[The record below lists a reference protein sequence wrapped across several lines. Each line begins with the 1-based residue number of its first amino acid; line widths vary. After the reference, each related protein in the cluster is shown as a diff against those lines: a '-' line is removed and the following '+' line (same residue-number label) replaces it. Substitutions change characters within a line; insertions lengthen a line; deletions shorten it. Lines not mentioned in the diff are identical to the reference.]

1 MTRAALRLA
10 AATAILTAG
19 AVTVAPAHPAQA
31 QPAAAPAA
39 PAGPLPAP
47 PGSELDLNAVD
58 APQSVEDAAAA
69 AAAAESGPLDA
80 SLVDAQIRQNEQLAS
95 TRRSVL
101 SWGGYVDFGFFIPS
115 GNGAGYVQDYGHA
128 RFPGAP
134 YNAYSW
140 VFLGDILAPAVN
152 SRGEVADLGD
162 APGVDRYDSI
172 NSRGAAG
179 FVINEVNLRLRATPA
194 PNAIITASL
203 NVTPRTGS
211 NFSLGDVLDMDLA
224 QLEWIP
230 TESGATSIFVG
241 KIESVLGIEYRDR
254 KADHRFGITPSLIA
268 RYTTG
273 TALGLK
279 VRTKLGRGDWLILAA
294 AITNGSNTT
303 EQFHFY
309 DETDSNSGKT
319 GSARLAVNLPLP
331 FHVEVG
337 ASGSYGAQDRTTS
350 NRHPMW
356 FFGPDLIAELGPV
369 DVKAAWLKGKAAG
382 DPTQDVYQLDLKGG
396 GYLEADAVVT
406 PLVGVLGRIEYRDA
420 FVALGSDRAYITKSW
435 RATVGLRLVLA
446 SWAIVKAEYLRNGE
460 YDGLPNVRNDVFT
473 SSLVLSY

>member
-1 MTRAALRLA
+1 MTARRVQIGAAV
-10 AATAILTAG
+10 IV
-19 AVTVAPAHPAQA
+19 AVTATVLPGTTAHAQSTTG
-31 QPAAAPAA
+31 PAAV
-39 PAGPLPAP
+39 
-47 PGSELDLNAVD
+47 DLNAVE

-80 SLVDAQIRQNEQLAS
+80 SLVDAQIRQNEQLANA
-95 TRRSVL
+95 RRSVV

-134 YNAYSW
+134 YNGYSW

-179 FVINEVNLRLRATPA
+179 FVVNEVNLRLRATPA
-194 PNAIITASL
+194 SNAIITASV

-279 VRTKLGRGDWLILAA
+279 VRSKLGQGDWLILAA
-294 AITNGSNTT
+294 ALTNGSNTT

-319 GSARLAVNLPLP
+319 GSARVAVRLPLP
-331 FHVEVG
+331 FPVEIG

-396 GYLEADAVVT
+396 GYLEADAVLT
-406 PLVGVLGRIEYRDA
+406 PTIGILGRIEYRDA

-435 RATVGLRLVLA
+435 RATAGVRLVLA
-446 SWAIVKAEYLRNGE
+446 SWAIAKAEYLHNGE
-460 YDGLPNVRNDVFT
+460 YDGLPSVRNDVFT

>member
-1 MTRAALRLA
+1 MTARRVQIGAAV
-10 AATAILTAG
+10 IV
-19 AVTVAPAHPAQA
+19 AVTATVLPGTTAHAQSTTG
-31 QPAAAPAA
+31 PAAV
-39 PAGPLPAP
+39 
-47 PGSELDLNAVD
+47 DLNAVE

-80 SLVDAQIRQNEQLAS
+80 SLVDAQIRQNEQLANA
-95 TRRSVL
+95 RRSVV

-134 YNAYSW
+134 YNGYSW

-179 FVINEVNLRLRATPA
+179 FVVNEVNLRLRATPA
-194 PNAIITASL
+194 SNAIITASV

-279 VRTKLGRGDWLILAA
+279 VRSKLGQGDWLILAA
-294 AITNGSNTT
+294 ALTNGSNTT

-319 GSARLAVNLPLP
+319 GSARVAVRLPLP
-331 FHVEVG
+331 FPVEIG

-356 FFGPDLIAELGPV
+356 FVGPDLIAELGPV

-396 GYLEADAVVT
+396 GYLEADAVLT
-406 PLVGVLGRIEYRDA
+406 PTIGILGRIEYRDA

-435 RATVGLRLVLA
+435 RATAGVRLVLA
-446 SWAIVKAEYLRNGE
+446 SWAIAKAEYLHNGE
-460 YDGLPNVRNDVFT
+460 YDGLPSVRNDVFT

>member
-1 MTRAALRLA
+1 MTRAALRSAAVALAVAAAGLA
-10 AATAILTAG
+10 APRTG
-19 AVTVAPAHPAQA
+19 RAQT
-31 QPAAAPAA
+31 Q
-39 PAGPLPAP
+39 PAP
-47 PGSELDLNAVD
+47 PGAPPAAPSSPATHIDVYELE
-58 APQSVEDAAAA
+58 APQSFQE
-69 AAAAESGPLDA
+69 AAAAEAAAEAGPLDA

-95 TRRSVL
+95 ARRSIV

-134 YNAYSW
+134 YNGYAW

-152 SRGEVADLGD
+152 SRGEAADLGD

-179 FVINEVNLRLRATPA
+179 FVVNEVNLRLRATPA
-194 PNAIITASL
+194 SNAIITASV

-279 VRTKLGRGDWLILAA
+279 VRTKLGQDDRLILAA
-294 AITNGSNTT
+294 ALTNGSNTT

-319 GSARLAVNLPLP
+319 GSARVAVRLPLP
-331 FHVEVG
+331 FPVEIG

-350 NRHPMW
+350 NHHPMW

-382 DPTQDVYQLDLKGG
+382 DPAQDVYQLDLRGG

-406 PLVGVLGRIEYRDA
+406 PTIGVLGRLEYRDA
-420 FVALGSDRAYITKSW
+420 FVALGSDRAYLTKSW
-435 RATVGLRLVLA
+435 RATAGLRLVLA
-446 SWAIVKAEYLRNGE
+446 SWAIGKAEYLHNGE
-460 YDGLPNVRNDVFT
+460 YDGLPSVRNDVFT